1 MRKLKDNIL
10 NFLLYTSSFITVGL
24 LVLIV
29 GFIFVNGIKGIN
41 LNYIFSDY
49 SPSGEGGVLPMIV
62 STVYMV
68 LISIGVATPVGIL
81 SAIYLHE
88 YAKKGRTGRKIKA
101 I

>member
-41 LNYIFSDY
+41 LNYIFNIKYESLKLRNKKRKGKLLDK
-49 SPSGEGGVLPMIV
+49 
-62 STVYMV
+62 
-68 LISIGVATPVGIL
+68 IS
-81 SAIYLHE
+81 
-88 YAKKGRTGRKIKA
+88 KNK
-101 I
+101 

>member
-41 LNYIFSDY
+41 LNYIFSD
-49 SPSGEGGVLPMIV
+49 
-62 STVYMV
+62 
-68 LISIGVATPVGIL
+68 
-81 SAIYLHE
+81 
-88 YAKKGRTGRKIKA
+88 
-101 I
+101 

>member
-49 SPSGEGGVLPMIV
+49 SPSGEEGVLPMILLYIHLV
-62 STVYMV
+62 QFSM
-68 LISIGVATPVGIL
+68 LLP
-81 SAIYLHE
+81 
-88 YAKKGRTGRKIKA
+88 
-101 I
+101 